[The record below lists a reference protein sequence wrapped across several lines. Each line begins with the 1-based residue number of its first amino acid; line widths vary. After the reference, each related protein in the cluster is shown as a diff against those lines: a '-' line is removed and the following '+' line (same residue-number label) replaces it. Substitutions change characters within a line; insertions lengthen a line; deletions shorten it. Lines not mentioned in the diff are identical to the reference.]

1 MPGYNI
7 CSATGTTTA
16 PNEDITALC
25 KQVTKYHSDTSAV
38 FRMTKINIF
47 CDTNTD
53 IYINTSDTFIS
64 DGKNAVKTKESFSGS
79 GEYVIGTNLD
89 EVSAS
94 RIVIGTSGTTWTI
107 TFLY

>member
-1 MPGYNI
+1 MAGFNI
-7 CSATGTTTA
+7 CSATGTTIA

-25 KQVTKYHSDTSAV
+25 REVTKYDNDKNAV

-64 DGKNAVKTKESFSGS
+64 NGKNATKTKESFSGS